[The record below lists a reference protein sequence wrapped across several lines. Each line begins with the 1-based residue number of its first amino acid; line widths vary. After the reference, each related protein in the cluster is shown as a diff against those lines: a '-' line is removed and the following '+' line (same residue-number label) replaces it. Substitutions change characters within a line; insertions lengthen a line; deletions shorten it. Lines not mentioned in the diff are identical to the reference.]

1 MNVVCVILGGG
12 QGTRLMPLTRERSK
26 PAVPIAGKY
35 RLVDIPISNCIH
47 SRFRQIFLLTQ
58 FNSVSLH
65 EHVQSTYRFDPYHKG
80 HVRIV
85 AAQQTPSSTN
95 WFQGTADAVRKT
107 FTHFMDD
114 KPDLILILSGDQLYR
129 MNFAKVI
136 QQHLDTGADVTI
148 STTPVRRTEAGD
160 LGIMQVDRRRRIIN
174 FVEKPGDTPALDEL
188 RAPMYNDERY
198 LASMGIY
205 VFNTPV
211 LDKILETDM
220 SDFGGEIIPALI
232 EGHHMF
238 SYIYNGYWRDI
249 GTIQSFWETNLSLT
263 DAVPEFTFYDETA
276 PIYTNMRYLPPTK
289 VNRCGLE
296 RCLMCEGCIVSG
308 KRIHHS
314 VIGIRSVI
322 GEGTAIENTVL
333 MGADEY
339 EFSNSRLDVPA
350 IGIGQSCVIR
360 NAIVDKNARIG
371 SECVISPE
379 GKEHGE
385 STDLYTVWGDVIV
398 VPKNSVIPDGT
409 VL

>member
-129 MNFAKVI
+129 MNFAEVI
-136 QQHLDTGADVTI
+136 QQHIDTGADVTI
-148 STTPVRRTEAGD
+148 STTPVRRSEAGD
-160 LGIMQVDRRRRIIN
+160 LGIMQVDRRRRIVN
-174 FVEKPGDTPALDEL
+174 FVEKPGDTPELNEL
-188 RAPMYNDERY
+188 RAPMYKDERY

-211 LDKILETDM
+211 LDQILGTDM

-238 SYIYNGYWRDI
+238 SYIYSGYWRDI

-263 DAVPEFTFYDETA
+263 DAVPEFTFYDEAA

-289 VNRCGLE
+289 VNRCALE

-350 IGIGQSCVIR
+350 IGIGQNCVIQ
-360 NAIVDKNARIG
+360 NAIIDKNARIG
-371 SECVISPE
+371 SGCVISPE

-385 STDLYTVWGDVIV
+385 STDLYMVWGDVIV

-409 VL
+409 IL